1 MNLLYTVFC
10 RFLCNHEE
18 NLFNNQELLYLAI
31 IFFILMTVVFDLV
44 ATLLGEI
51 RWLSLQGIKM
61 LTSAPWIF
69 TSINFNQ
76 ILWWIFLRILM
87 NGRVYSCLAATWRM
101 TLEALNNSSWSVELL
116 KFTILFILFSLTHS
130 FQNCW
135 S

>member
-44 ATLLGEI
+44 AILLGEI

-101 TLEALNNSSWSVELL
+101 TIEALNNSSWSVELL
-116 KFTILFILFSLTHS
+116 KFTILFILFLLTHS